1 MSDVQSAPD
10 SQAIPDEDVIAN
22 LQLKA
27 QEHLAGWQRAT
38 ADYQNLKKQSEKEK
52 QEMASYMTA
61 QTVLEFLPIYDNLKR
76 AVKHIP
82 ADQQE
87 LDWVKGIT
95 HIVKFFEET
104 LRAFGMTVIP
114 TVGETFDHVKHHAIS
129 KLKKEGVATDTILE
143 EVKTGFMMHDKVIE
157 PAQVVVA
164 E

>member
-1 MSDVQSAPD
+1 MSDELQTPAAQEVPD
-10 SQAIPDEDVIAN
+10 HEMIAN

-38 ADYQNLKKQSEKEK
+38 ADYQNLKKQSDKEK
-52 QEMASYMTA
+52 QEIASFVTA

-76 AVKHIP
+76 AVKHVP
-82 ADQQE
+82 ADQQD
-87 LDWVKGIT
+87 LDWVKGIA

-114 TVGETFDHVKHHAIS
+114 TIGQTFDPVQHHAIS
-129 KLKKEGVATDTILE
+129 KLKKDGVAADTILE
-143 EVKTGFMMHDKVIE
+143 EVKTGFMMYDKVIE